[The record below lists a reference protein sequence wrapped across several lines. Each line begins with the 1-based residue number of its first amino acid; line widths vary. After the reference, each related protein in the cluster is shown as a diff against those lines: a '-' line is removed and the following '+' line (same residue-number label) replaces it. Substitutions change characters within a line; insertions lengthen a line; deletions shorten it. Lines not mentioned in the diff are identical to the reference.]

1 MFETVIFD
9 FDGTL
14 VDTSRGIFNGVNY
27 ALRAMGVAEDS
38 DPDHL
43 RRMVGPPLREGFA
56 ANYGVDG
63 EIATA
68 KYREYYSVTGLFEC
82 EAFNGIDDLLCAL
95 KDSGKRVAVATIK
108 PQEYTVRIVEALGW
122 SEKIDVIV
130 GAPMDGSCD
139 DKGALIGRVIERLG
153 GVDASRTV
161 MVGDRVSDIEG
172 GRQNGLKTVFCG
184 FGFASDKVGESA
196 LADYTVDRVEQLAE
210 VLLGE

>member
-27 ALRAMGVAEDS
+27 ALRAMGEAEDN

-43 RRMVGPPLREGFA
+43 RNMVGPPLREGFA
-56 ANYGVDG
+56 NNYGVDG

-82 EAFNGIDDLLCAL
+82 EAFDGIDGLLTAL
-95 KDSGKRVAVATIK
+95 KEKGVRVAVATIK
-108 PQEYTVRIVEALGW
+108 PQEFTVRIVEALGW
-122 SEKIDVIV
+122 SDRIDVIV

-161 MVGDRVSDIEG
+161 MVGDRVSDIKG
-172 GRQNGLKTVFCG
+172 GRQNGIATVFCG
-184 FGFASDKVGESA
+184 YGFASDKVGEGA
-196 LADYTVDRVEQLAE
+196 LADYTAGTVEELAD
-210 VLLGE
+210 LLIK